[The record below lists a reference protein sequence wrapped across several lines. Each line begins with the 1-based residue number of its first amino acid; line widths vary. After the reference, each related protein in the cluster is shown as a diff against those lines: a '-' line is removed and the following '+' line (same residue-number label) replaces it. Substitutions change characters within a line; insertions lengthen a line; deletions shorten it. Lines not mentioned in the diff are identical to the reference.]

1 MQEALT
7 LEKWDRHLGRATYIN
22 SNNTWRVS
30 NINGSIWKEVNFI
43 LLTCFELEKHLFLP
57 NFSKIKFAPIKWLQ
71 NLIDSKFSWPLLE
84 VTTLI
89 QLSYKTIISWND
101 LSGYIK

>member
-7 LEKWDRHLGRATYIN
+7 LEKWDRHLDRATYIN
-22 SNNTWRVS
+22 GNNTWRVP

-57 NFSKIKFAPIKWLQ
+57 NFSEIKFTPIKWLQ

-101 LSGYIK
+101 LSGNIK